1 MRESKESYYDI
12 FGVAENCTKDDIKH
26 AYIELCKNYHP
37 DKLPPNTPE
46 GAKKFIS
53 ERMVLINEAYE
64 ILKDENKRRQYDIKI
79 NIQVSNP
86 RKDAY
91 RDEYQRNDTPTGVND
106 INELFNQA
114 LLERALVELEF
125 EEKQFDND
133 LKNALISIEKKYSR
147 HLRSIKNHISGSIEV
162 NDSSMK
168 LEKSIAYGF
177 ATFVALWIV
186 PLGGFLSVIGW
197 IFLILF
203 SAFFIKAVSS
213 PVYRSDYVKEVKT
226 AKAIRDQGLIQFKNT
241 INQRINYFK
250 KIPIYSINYEFVHNL
265 LPRDRLLLVKALKQ
279 REDTEKAEK
288 SVQSTIKVAAAMG
301 LLAIFLSSIS
311 S

>member
-12 FGVAENCTKDDIKH
+12 FGVAQNCTKDDIKH

-64 ILKDENKRRQYDIKI
+64 VLKDENRRNQYDSKI

-86 RKDAY
+86 RKDAG
-91 RDEYQRNDTPTGVND
+91 RDGHQRNDTPTGNND

-114 LLERALVELEF
+114 LLERALVDLEF
-125 EEKQFDND
+125 EEKQFDRD
-133 LKNALISIEKKYSR
+133 LKTTILNIEQKYSR
-147 HLRSIKNHISGSIEV
+147 HLRIIKNHIPGSIEV

-168 LEKSIAYGF
+168 LEKSIGYGF
-177 ATFVALWIV
+177 AAFIALWLV
-186 PLGGFLSVIGW
+186 PLGGFISVIGW
-197 IFLILF
+197 ILLILF
-203 SAFFIKAVSS
+203 GAFLIKAVSS

-226 AKAIRDQGLIQFKNT
+226 AKAIREQGLMQFKNT
-241 INQRINYFK
+241 INERVNYFK
-250 KIPIYSINYEFVHNL
+250 RIPIYSINYGFVQNL

-279 REDTEKAEK
+279 REDAEKAEK
-288 SVQSTIKVAAAMG
+288 SVQSTIKVAAAIG